1 MSKIEE
7 LQVHKDALLQGGGA
21 ARIEKQHAQG
31 KWTAR
36 ERLNYLF
43 DPDTFVEI
51 DTFVEHRS
59 TYFGLDKKKFPSD
72 GVVCGYGKVYG
83 RTVYA
88 YAQDFTVQ
96 GGSLGEAH
104 ADKICKVL
112 DNALKVGAPV
122 VGMNDSG
129 GARIQEG
136 ICALAGFGKMF
147 YRNTI
152 SSGVIPQI
160 SAIMGPCAGGAVYS
174 PALTDFIY
182 MVDQSSKM
190 FITGPDVIKTV
201 TGEDITAE
209 KLGGATTHNTVSG
222 VAHFKASSDQDCI
235 DQIKRLLSFLPSSSR
250 EAGAP
255 VYACNDDPNRLCPE
269 LDTIMP
275 DSPNRAYDMYKVIT
289 SLVDNGDYYDYMG
302 GYAKNIITCFARMNG
317 KSVGI
322 IASQP
327 RVAAGCLDI
336 NASDKAARFIRTC
349 DAFKIPLLTLVD
361 VPGFLPGSH
370 QETGGIIR
378 HGAKILY
385 AYSEATVPKVT
396 LVLRKAYGGA
406 YIAMCSKELGS
417 DINLAW
423 PTAEIAVMGAD
434 GAANIVFKKE
444 IAAAE
449 DPAAKRAEKIEE
461 YRELFNNPYRA
472 AERGFVD
479 DVIVPSTSR
488 KVIISAFDML
498 ANKVESRPEKKHG
511 NIPL

>member
-1 MSKIEE
+1 MTKIEE
-7 LQVHKDALLQGGGA
+7 LQSRKEALLQGGGA
-21 ARIEKQHAQG
+21 ARIEKQHEQG

-43 DPDTFVEI
+43 DP

-112 DNALKVGAPV
+112 ENALKVGAPV

-136 ICALAGFGKMF
+136 ICALSGFGKMF
-147 YRNTI
+147 FRNTAA
-152 SSGVIPQI
+152 SGVIPQI

-174 PALTDFIY
+174 PALTDFVY
-182 MVDQSSKM
+182 MVDQSSRM

-250 EAGAP
+250 EAGPP

-269 LDTIMP
+269 LDTVMP
-275 DSPNRAYDMYKVIT
+275 ESPNRAYDMYKVIT
-289 SLVDNGDYYDYMG
+289 ALVDNGDYYDYMK
-302 GYAKNIITCFARMNG
+302 GYAKNIITVFARMNG

-322 IASQP
+322 IANQP

-370 QETGGIIR
+370 EETGGIIR
-378 HGAKILY
+378 HGAKMLY
-385 AYSEATVPKVT
+385 AYSEATVPKIT
-396 LVLRKAYGGA
+396 LILRKAYGGA
-406 YIAMCSKELGS
+406 YLAMCCKELGA
-417 DINLAW
+417 DLNLAW
-423 PTAEIAVMGAD
+423 PTAEVAVMGAE
-434 GAANIVFKKE
+434 GAAKIVFKKE

-449 DPAAKRAEKIEE
+449 DPDAKRAEKIQE
-461 YRELFNNPYRA
+461 YQELFNNPYRA

-488 KVIISAFDML
+488 KVIISAFEML